1 MIIQNKTCYNV
12 QFAVKVCSKTL
23 GILLKTFE
31 ITKTNC
37 KYLGLKK
44 QSVIGSFSTIFGF
57 INARKMWR
65 TYLPGVLEI
74 SSKSPKLPMAIGYLA
89 KCPRSY
95 KSHNSS
101 CCSRATSNASNVAF
115 KDGFIADTSATTSIA
130 LVHRTGL
137 LLTYSHDRAA
147 TPFPIS
153 WPLLS
158 SLPFPC
164 QVTYNS

>member
-1 MIIQNKTCYNV
+1 MTKIN
-12 QFAVKVCSKTL
+12 L
-23 GILLKTFE
+23 GH
-31 ITKTNC
+31 
-37 KYLGLKK
+37 KK
-44 QSVIGSFSTIFGF
+44 QGITGTSIPIFWF
-57 INARKMWR
+57 IKATKLWC

-74 SSKSPKLPMAIGYLA
+74 SSKSPKLPIAIGYLA

-95 KSHNSS
+95 KSHSSS

-115 KDGFIADTSATTSIA
+115 NDGFIADTSATTSIA

-158 SLPFPC
+158 SLPLPC
-164 QVTYNS
+164 QVTYNIY